1 MIKVTVSV
9 MMEFT
14 ADWQLHVTDFQERLR
29 AANLV
34 NEQGEICIPSYAYL
48 ESIFEI
54 ARACDI
60 AVILH
65 S

>member
-14 ADWQLHVTDFQERLR
+14 ADWQQHVADFQEKLR
-29 AANLV
+29 TANIV
-34 NEQGEICIPSYAYL
+34 NEQGEIRIPSYAYL
-48 ESIFEI
+48 ENIFEI